1 MQERDILMLQH
12 TSRLTTKGQV
22 TIPAELRRL
31 LGLRPHEKVAFLVED
46 DQVRLAPARSVVAQ
60 TAGML
65 KGPEPRLSAQQEKV
79 AAEEAIAEEAEKER

>member
-1 MQERDILMLQH
+1 MQERDIPMLQH

-60 TAGML
+60 TASML
-65 KGPEPRLSAQQEKV
+65 KSKQPRLSPEEEKI
-79 AAEEAIAEEAEKER
+79 AAEEAIAEEVEKKR